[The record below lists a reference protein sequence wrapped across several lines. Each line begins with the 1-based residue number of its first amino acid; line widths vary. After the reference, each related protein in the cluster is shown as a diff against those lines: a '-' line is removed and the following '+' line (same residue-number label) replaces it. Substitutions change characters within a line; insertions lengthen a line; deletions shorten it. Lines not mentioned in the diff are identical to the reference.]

1 MRGTPVLSR
10 VLAMGLMLRLAMRM
24 ALLRDG
30 RWPVKGRKVLL
41 ACAVLLLLAASVLA
55 QTGGGYDLT
64 WSTVDGGGATFSTG
78 GGYSLGGTAGQ
89 PDAGLLTGGGYTLGG
104 GFWGGGTQL
113 VALGDVTYLPLIL
126 R

>member
-1 MRGTPVLSR
+1 
-10 VLAMGLMLRLAMRM
+10 
-24 ALLRDG
+24 
-30 RWPVKGRKVLL
+30 VKGRMVLL
-41 ACAVLLLLAASVLA
+41 ACTVLLLLAASVLA

-78 GGYSLGGTAGQ
+78 GGYTVGGTAGQ

-104 GFWGGGTQL
+104 GFWGGGAL
-113 VALGDVTYLPLIL
+113 VVALGEVTYLPLIL